1 MKRNRGFSLFEVV
14 IVFFL
19 SSLILVV
26 ASRLA
31 HETFV
36 SLRFLEEK
44 AQTVQSA
51 TLGLERLSS
60 ELREAVKI
68 RESGTLVRFDKVD
81 PQAPFALDYDLNS
94 SPNHNPGEPTDNPKP
109 DQWHLN
115 YESDAFDRNQW
126 GLVEYY
132 TDGKRLLRKVS
143 KGAKTSTSDVADN
156 VNSFTVLP
164 ASELGTS
171 TAAYRASLSLLEERR
186 VVTFVTIVV
195 IPGLEP

>member
-1 MKRNRGFSLFEVV
+1 M

-19 SSLILVV
+19 TSLILVV
-26 ASRLA
+26 TTRLA

-60 ELREAVKI
+60 ELREAVNV
-68 RESGTLVRFDKVD
+68 RESGTVVRFDKVD

-94 SPNHNPGEPTDNPKP
+94 SPNHNPGEPTDNPGP
-109 DQWHLN
+109 EQWHLD
-115 YESDAFDRNQW
+115 YTSDAFDRNQW

-132 TDGKRLLRKVS
+132 TDGERLLRKVS
-143 KGAKTSTSDVADN
+143 KGVNFATSNVANN

-164 ASELGTS
+164 TSGSS
-171 TAAYRASLSLLEERR
+171 TAAYQVSLSLLEQRR